1 MKRIIATVVMLVAC
15 APVAL
20 GQYKDMMGMG
30 GVSRTSS
37 SVPKITLKGYL
48 VDKTCVKTHPT
59 GLEAFAHTHSTACTV
74 KFMNGGIGVVSD
86 DTWFPFDEKG
96 AKKAADLL
104 KDAKATKGLMVA
116 VTGNMK
122 GGVFAVSSIKE
133 IKP

>member
-1 MKRIIATVVMLVAC
+1 MKRIVVTLAMLAVC

-20 GQYKDMMGMG
+20 GQYKEMMGVG
-30 GVSRTSS
+30 GTSRASS
-37 SVPKITLKGYL
+37 TVPKVTLKGYL
-48 VDKTCVKTHPT
+48 IDKTCIATHAS
-59 GLEAFAHTHSTACTV
+59 GLDAFAHNHSTACTV
-74 KFMNGGIGVVSD
+74 KFMNSGVGVVSD

-104 KDAKATKGLMVA
+104 KDAKATRGLLVQ

-122 GGVFAVSSIKE
+122 GGVFVVSSLKE